1 MKIACT
7 FLWLLIGFT
16 ASAQTQESPYAIAG
30 SFTQAKKGTAYL
42 VIYKDNKP
50 HKDSAIITN
59 GQFIFKGR
67 LAEPATAILYKD
79 NNQDDWL
86 RFYIEPGNTKMK
98 MKGATVKDLQ
108 ISGSPL
114 NDADKSLSAML
125 KPTTD
130 WENKNYELYKKAY
143 EAKNTAITDSLD
155 ELDET
160 IMLAKRK
167 VVAEFVSQN
176 PASIR
181 SAMAIEENYGYY
193 AEAADVEPLYNALT
207 DKVKASGS
215 GQTVKKMLDVY
226 KTVAVG
232 MPAPDITQ
240 PGPDGSP
247 ISLSSLKGQYV
258 LVDFWASW
266 CGPCRKENPNL
277 VKAYNEY
284 HPKGLAILGV
294 SYDDKKDRWEGAIKK
309 DGLSW
314 QHVSDLK
321 GWKNASAEAYYIKAI
336 PSNVLVDK
344 EGKIVAK
351 NLMGKKLYAK
361 LAELLP

>member
-1 MKIACT
+1 MKIIQLS
-7 FLWLLIGFT
+7 FILLIAIVPVF
-16 ASAQTQESPYAIAG
+16 AQTDAQ
-30 SFTQAKKGTAYL
+30 SFALSGVFTKAKKGSLYL
-42 VIYKDNKP
+42 VIYQDGKP
-50 HKDSAIITN
+50 QKDSAIIAN
-59 GQFIFKGR
+59 GRFRFSGK
-67 LAEPATAILYKD
+67 LANPVLAVLFMDTDK
-79 NNQDDWL
+79 DDWL
-86 RFYIEPGNTKMK
+86 RFYIEPGNIN
-98 MKGATVKDLQ
+98 MKGASIKNLQ

-114 NDADKSLSAML
+114 NDADKLLSAMI

-130 WENKNYELYKKAY
+130 WENKNYEVYKKAAA
-143 EAKNTAITDSLD
+143 EKNTHITDSLD
-155 ELDET
+155 ELDEP

-167 VVAEFVSQN
+167 AVAEFVRQN

-193 AEAADVEPLYNALT
+193 AEAGDVEPLYHALT
-207 DKVKASGS
+207 DKVKTSASGLK
-215 GQTVKKMLDVY
+215 VKKMLDVY

-232 MPAPDITQ
+232 MPAPDISQ
-240 PGPDGSP
+240 PGPDGTT

-277 VKAYNEY
+277 VKAYEQY

-314 QHVSDLK
+314 QHISDLK
-321 GWKNASAEAYYIKAI
+321 GWQNATAVTYYIKAI

-344 EGKIVAK
+344 EGKIIAK

-361 LAELLP
+361 LAALLP

>member
-1 MKIACT
+1 MKIAGT
-7 FLWLLIGFT
+7 FLSLLIGVT
-16 ASAQTQESPYAIAG
+16 ASAQTAGSPYAISG
-30 SFTQAKKGTAYL
+30 SFTKEKKGTVYL
-42 VIYKDNKP
+42 VIYQDNKP
-50 HKDSAIITN
+50 HKDSAVVAN
-59 GQFIFKGR
+59 GQFSFKGKVT
-67 LAEPATAILYKD
+67 EPATAILYKD
-79 NNQDDWL
+79 ANQDDWL
-86 RFYIEPGNTKMK
+86 RFYIEPGNTQMK
-98 MKGATVKDLQ
+98 MKGAGVKDLQ

-114 NDADKSLSAML
+114 NDADKVLAKML
-125 KPTTD
+125 QPTTD
-130 WENKNYELYKKAY
+130 WENNNYAVYKKAAA
-143 EAKNTAITDSLD
+143 EKNRAVMDSLD

-167 VVAEFVSQN
+167 AVAEFVRLN

-193 AEAADVEPLYNALT
+193 AEAADVEPLYNMLGE
-207 DKVKASGS
+207 KVKASGS
-215 GQTVKKMLDVY
+215 GQAVKKMLAVY

-240 PGPDGSP
+240 PGPDGTP

-294 SYDDKKDRWEGAIKK
+294 SYDDKKDRWEAAIKK
-309 DGLSW
+309 DGLTW
-314 QHVSDLK
+314 QHISDLK
-321 GWKNASAEAYYIKAI
+321 GWQNASSEAYYIKAI

-344 EGKIVAK
+344 EGNIIAK

-361 LAELLP
+361 LAELLN

>member
-7 FLWLLIGFT
+7 FLWLLIGFA
-16 ASAQTQESPYAIAG
+16 ASAQTTGSPYLVSG
-30 SFTQAKKGTAYL
+30 TFTQTKKGTAYL
-42 VIYKDNKP
+42 VIYQDNKP

-59 GQFIFKGR
+59 GQFSFKGR

-79 NNQDDWL
+79 DNQDDWL

-114 NDADKSLSAML
+114 NDADKLLSTQL

-130 WENKNYELYKKAY
+130 WENKNYALYKKAY
-143 EAKNTAITDSLD
+143 EEKNTAITDSLD

-176 PASIR
+176 PSSIR
-181 SAMAIEENYGYY
+181 SAMAIEENYSYY

-215 GQTVKKMLDVY
+215 GQAVKKMLDVY

-240 PGPDGSP
+240 PGPDGNP

-309 DGLSW
+309 DGLGW

-321 GWKNASAEAYYIKAI
+321 GWKNASAEVYYIKAI

-344 EGKIVAK
+344 EGNIVAK